1 LYEPMPMSARMTTIT
16 KMMMI
21 TVMAVPIKISLACD
35 ACPLSS
41 SIAHRAFDRT
51 QSIHPNG

>member
-1 LYEPMPMSARMTTIT
+1 
-16 KMMMI
+16 MMMI